1 MIKNYTI
8 DFDDKSSKEQMFQSI
23 SQDLLDLSPETI
35 GFVYDF
41 FLDYEYDEL

>member
-1 MIKNYTI
+1 
-8 DFDDKSSKEQMFQSI
+8 MFQSI